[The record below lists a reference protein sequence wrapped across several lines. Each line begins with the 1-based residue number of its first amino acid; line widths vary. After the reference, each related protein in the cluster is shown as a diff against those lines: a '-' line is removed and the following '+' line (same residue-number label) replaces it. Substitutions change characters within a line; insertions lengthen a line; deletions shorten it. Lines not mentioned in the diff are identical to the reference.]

1 MFNKFATTCLLISTV
16 LSPYAYADTVSWASW
31 VGQDGSFV
39 QDGKP
44 IDVSYS
50 GQYAWTDFTSGIFD
64 DVPGSFTNAVYTNT
78 PGSNGTI
85 ALTGTGEGRFTF
97 SHAVTNPLLALWSV
111 GQPGY
116 QVRFVFDTSNFEIVS
131 EGAGHWGGGS
141 LVQDGNRVTGEE
153 GNGLIQ
159 FYGSYTSIHF
169 QLPDYE
175 YYYGATIGAPT
186 SAVPPPG
193 SIWLMGSTL
202 LGLLSLKRH
211 NA

>member
-1 MFNKFATTCLLISTV
+1 M
-16 LSPYAYADTVSWASW
+16 
-31 VGQDGSFV
+31 
-39 QDGKP
+39 
-44 IDVSYS
+44 
-50 GQYAWTDFTSGIFD
+50 
-64 DVPGSFTNAVYTNT
+64 
-78 PGSNGTI
+78 
-85 ALTGTGEGRFTF
+85 
-97 SHAVTNPLLALWSV
+97 
-111 GQPGY
+111 
-116 QVRFVFDTSNFEIVS
+116 FDTSNFEIVS

-141 LVQDGNRVTGEE
+141 LVQDGKRVTGEE

-159 FYGSYTSIHF
+159 FYGSYTNIHF

-186 SAVPPPG
+186 SAVPLPG